1 MSRASGLCSR
11 PPSFARNSR
20 PAKTLAAMLMAAS
33 AMRESGHLRSA
44 GKIAA
49 SPLREPSHRS
59 GEVAALGAIQ
69 QSRSRFSSHAER
81 LVMPRS
87 PGLRRV
93 LPGFGGFGW

>member
-1 MSRASGLCSR
+1 
-11 PPSFARNSR
+11 
-20 PAKTLAAMLMAAS
+20 MLMAAS

-69 QSRSRFSSHAER
+69 QSRSRFSS
-81 LVMPRS
+81 
-87 PGLRRV
+87 
-93 LPGFGGFGW
+93 